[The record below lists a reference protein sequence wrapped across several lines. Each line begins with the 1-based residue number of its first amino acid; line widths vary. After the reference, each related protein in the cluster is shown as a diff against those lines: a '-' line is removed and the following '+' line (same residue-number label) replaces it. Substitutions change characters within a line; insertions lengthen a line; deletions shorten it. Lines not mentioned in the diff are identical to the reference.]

1 MRAGREAPPAPLDGF
16 APEHIGDAAM
26 SMNEDV
32 ARLTGAKAPPGRS
45 IAAFAG
51 AMAALTLIAAAAGA
65 ALGLRL
71 AATTRAEAPKVAEA
85 AAGKASAPYAGEA
98 NLRDLPPIIAN
109 LADPPNSWVRLQATV
124 VFDSASTPKPDILA
138 AQIAEDILGFMRTVT
153 LAQIAG
159 ASGLQHLR
167 EDLNERAA
175 IRSEG
180 RVRELILQTL
190 VVQ

>member
-1 MRAGREAPPAPLDGF
+1 
-16 APEHIGDAAM
+16 M
-26 SMNEDV
+26 SINEDV
-32 ARLTGAKAPPGRS
+32 ARLTAPPAAPGRS
-45 IAAFAG
+45 VAAFAG
-51 AMAALTLIAAAAGA
+51 AMAGLTLVAVAAGA

-71 AATTRAEAPKVAEA
+71 AVSGRAQSPSVAEA
-85 AAGKASAPYAGEA
+85 AAPRAPTPYAGEA

-109 LADPPNSWVRLQATV
+109 LADPPDAWVRLQATL
-124 VFDSASTPKPDILA
+124 VFDSASTPKLDVLA
-138 AQIAEDILGFMRTVT
+138 AKVAEDILGFMRTVT
-153 LAQIAG
+153 LAQISG

-180 RVRELILQTL
+180 HVRELILQTL

>member
-1 MRAGREAPPAPLDGF
+1 MT
-16 APEHIGDAAM
+16 
-26 SMNEDV
+26 MNEDV
-32 ARLTGAKAPPGRS
+32 ARLTAPPAAPGRS
-45 IAAFAG
+45 VAAFAG
-51 AMAALTLIAAAAGA
+51 AMVALTLIAAAAGA

-71 AATTRAEAPKVAEA
+71 AASARAEPPNVAEA
-85 AAGKASAPYAGEA
+85 AAAARAPAPYAGEA

-109 LADPPNSWVRLQATV
+109 LADPPDAWVRLQATL
-124 VFDSASTPKPDILA
+124 VFDSASTPKPDVVA

>member
-1 MRAGREAPPAPLDGF
+1 MT
-16 APEHIGDAAM
+16 
-26 SMNEDV
+26 MNEDA
-32 ARLTGAKAPPGRS
+32 ARLTAPAAGPGRS
-45 IAAFAG
+45 IAAFAC
-51 AMAALTLIAAAAGA
+51 AMAGLTLIAAAAGA
-65 ALGLRL
+65 TLGLRL
-71 AATTRAEAPKVAEA
+71 AA
-85 AAGKASAPYAGEA
+85 SAPAEPPNVAGAPAPRSPARYAGEA

-109 LADPPNSWVRLQATV
+109 LADPPDAWVRLQATL
-124 VFDSASTPKPDILA
+124 VFDSASTPKPDVVA
-138 AQIAEDILGFMRTVT
+138 AQIAEDILGFMRTIT

>member
-1 MRAGREAPPAPLDGF
+1 MAG
-16 APEHIGDAAM
+16 
-26 SMNEDV
+26 
-32 ARLTGAKAPPGRS
+32 
-45 IAAFAG
+45 
-51 AMAALTLIAAAAGA
+51 LTLVAIAAGA
-65 ALGLRL
+65 LLGLRL
-71 AATTRAEAPKVAEA
+71 ASVAKTEAPNVAEMA
-85 AAGKASAPYAGEA
+85 ALKTAAPYAADA

-109 LADPPNSWVRLQATV
+109 LADPPDAWVRIQATL
-124 VFDSASTPKPDILA
+124 VFDGALTQKPDVVA
-138 AQIAEDILGFMRTVT
+138 AEIAEDILAFMRTLT

-175 IRSEG
+175 IRSNG

>member
-1 MRAGREAPPAPLDGF
+1 
-16 APEHIGDAAM
+16 
-26 SMNEDV
+26 MNEDV
-32 ARLTGAKAPPGRS
+32 ARLTAPPAAPGRS
-45 IAAFAG
+45 VAAFAG
-51 AMAALTLIAAAAGA
+51 AMVALTLIAAAAGA

-71 AATTRAEAPKVAEA
+71 AASARAEPPNVAEA
-85 AAGKASAPYAGEA
+85 AAARAPAPYAGEA

-109 LADPPNSWVRLQATV
+109 LADPPDAWVRLQATL
-124 VFDSASTPKPDILA
+124 VFDSTSTPKPDVVA

-175 IRSEG
+175 IRSDG

>member
-1 MRAGREAPPAPLDGF
+1 MLKWR
-16 APEHIGDAAM
+16 
-26 SMNEDV
+26 
-32 ARLTGAKAPPGRS
+32 RLRRQLP
-45 IAAFAG
+45 IAAD
-51 AMAALTLIAAAAGA
+51 
-65 ALGLRL
+65 
-71 AATTRAEAPKVAEA
+71 
-85 AAGKASAPYAGEA
+85 A

-109 LADPPNSWVRLQATV
+109 LADPPDAWVRIQATL
-124 VFDSASTPKPDILA
+124 VFDGALTQKPDVVA
-138 AQIAEDILGFMRTVT
+138 AEIAEDILAFMRTLT

-175 IRSEG
+175 IRSNG